1 MRQQAQGDRQYTD
14 DAYIELPDPAV
25 VAAKRPVD
33 HPYNFG
39 SPTGMSRLLMAHPR
53 IGPAFLRLF
62 SQIMFEPGALSRQER
77 EFVAGVTASV
87 QNCFY

>member
-1 MRQQAQGDRQYTD
+1 MGEQAQGNREQVEA
-14 DAYIELPDPAV
+14 AYVELPDPALI
-25 VAAKRPVD
+25 AASRPAD

-53 IGPAFLRLF
+53 IGPAFLGLF

-77 EFVAGVTASV
+77 EFVAAVTASV